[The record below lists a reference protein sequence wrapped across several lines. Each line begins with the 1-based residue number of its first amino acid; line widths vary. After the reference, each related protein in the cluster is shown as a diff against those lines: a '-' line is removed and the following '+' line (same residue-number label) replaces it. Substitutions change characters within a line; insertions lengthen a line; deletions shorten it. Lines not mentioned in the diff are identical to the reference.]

1 MEFQTGEARLR
12 QRDYEGALACF
23 GAALTGYPEEGEYH
37 ALYGWCL
44 YLCHPDNTVMVQEA
58 IEHVKRGVKLAHDRE
73 KPYLYLGRLYKV
85 IGRGAAAEK
94 MFTRALEISP
104 ECVEA
109 LRELRLINLRREKGK
124 GLITRLF
131 RR

>member
-1 MEFQTGEARLR
+1 MLR

-23 GAALTGYPEEGEYH
+23 GAALTSFPEEGEYH

-58 IEHVKRGVKLAHDRE
+58 IEHVRRGVQLAQDRE
-73 KPYLYLGRLYKV
+73 KPYLFLGRLFKV
-85 IGRGAAAEK
+85 IGHTEAAEK
-94 MFTRALEISP
+94 MFVRAARVQP
-104 ECVEA
+104 ECHEA
-109 LRELRLINLRREKGK
+109 MRELRLINMRRQKTR
-124 GLITRLF
+124 GLIGRLF